1 MFISKIEFFQNLYLE
16 ELAMIE
22 TKLTTFPT
30 NKDYVDDWKEIAFIL
45 EDIRLVKER
54 SSV

>member
-1 MFISKIEFFQNLYLE
+1 MFISKIDFFQNLYLE

-22 TKLTTFPT
+22 AKLMNFPT
-30 NKDYVDDWKEIAFIL
+30 NKDYINDWKEIAFIL
-45 EDIRLVKER
+45 EDIRLTKEG